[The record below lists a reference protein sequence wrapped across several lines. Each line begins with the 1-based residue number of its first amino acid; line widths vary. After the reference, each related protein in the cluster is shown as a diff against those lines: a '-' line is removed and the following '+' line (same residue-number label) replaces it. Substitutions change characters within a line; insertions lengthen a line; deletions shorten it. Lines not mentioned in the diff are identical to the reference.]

1 MLWVCRPSE
10 SLAEDLQE
18 FSGFPGGF
26 ADFCGQ
32 VERELLD
39 LSGFV
44 AERVRTPVKERGLGA
59 GSLLRRNTPPYTL
72 WVAIGFQV
80 HFDLRVCEIVFK
92 VLRDRETPSI

>member
-10 SLAEDLQE
+10 SLAEHLQE
-18 FSGFPGGF
+18 ILGFPGGF

-32 VERELLD
+32 VERELWD

-59 GSLLRRNTPPYTL
+59 GFLLRRKTPPITL
-72 WVAIGFQV
+72 
-80 HFDLRVCEIVFK
+80 LR
-92 VLRDRETPSI
+92 RREYSSPRIFGDEA

>member
-18 FSGFPGGF
+18 LLGFPGGF

-32 VERELLD
+32 VEREFRD

-44 AERVRTPVKERGLGA
+44 AEKVRTPVKERGSGA
-59 GSLLRRNTPPYTL
+59 GFLLRRKTPPVTL
-72 WVAIGFQV
+72 
-80 HFDLRVCEIVFK
+80 
-92 VLRDRETPSI
+92 

>member
-18 FSGFPGGF
+18 LFGFQGGF

-32 VERELLD
+32 VERELRE

-44 AERVRTPVKERGLGA
+44 AERVRTPVKERGSGA
-59 GSLLRRNTPPYTL
+59 GSLLRRKTPPHTL
-72 WVAIGFQV
+72 SRSGIRALMPVYQTWV
-80 HFDLRVCEIVFK
+80 
-92 VLRDRETPSI
+92 